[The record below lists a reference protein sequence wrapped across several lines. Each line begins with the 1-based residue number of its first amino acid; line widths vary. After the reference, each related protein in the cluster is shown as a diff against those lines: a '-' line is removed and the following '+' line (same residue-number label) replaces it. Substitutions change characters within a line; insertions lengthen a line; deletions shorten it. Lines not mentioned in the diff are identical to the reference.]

1 MLVIAPMVLMP
12 YGITAFRLCS
22 YIFLKPSGFHKLVE
36 FRWNCAPRCG
46 KISDV
51 RIHITAV

>member
-51 RIHITAV
+51 RIHITSV